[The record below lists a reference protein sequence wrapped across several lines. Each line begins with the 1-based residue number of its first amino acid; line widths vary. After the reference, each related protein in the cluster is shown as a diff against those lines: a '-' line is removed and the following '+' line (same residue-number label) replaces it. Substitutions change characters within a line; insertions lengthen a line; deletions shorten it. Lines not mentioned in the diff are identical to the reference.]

1 MEGHRREGTHS
12 PAGSDVET
20 VRAPDVTPPPGRAMS
35 VGGSGGGQTGR
46 MAWTPFTVAAP
57 TGSSL
62 PDDTVTYGP
71 CIPREDTLKLLGD
84 VSGKRVLD
92 LGCGAGTNAVAL
104 ARAGARTIAVDE
116 SAEQI
121 GHARATVDAADLR
134 VELHHAS
141 LAELAFLR
149 ADTIDAVV
157 SVGSLARVA
166 DIGRVF
172 RQLHRVLRTEHAFV
186 ISLPHPTFAQLDPGV
201 LDGLRI
207 RHSAFDPE
215 PFPDEDPRS
224 GTFNRSTSTLFV
236 ELGRAGFRVDT
247 VLEPAP
253 TDEGGPHWSPAMA
266 AVPATLIVRARKEG
280 I

>member
-1 MEGHRREGTHS
+1 
-12 PAGSDVET
+12 
-20 VRAPDVTPPPGRAMS
+20 
-35 VGGSGGGQTGR
+35 

-57 TGSSL
+57 TGSAL

-71 CIPREDTLKLLGD
+71 CIPREDTLRLLGD
-84 VSGKRVLD
+84 VAGKRVLD

-116 SAEQI
+116 SAEQV
-121 GHARATVDAADLR
+121 GHARTAVDAAGLR

-157 SVGSLARVA
+157 SVGSLARVP

-186 ISLPHPTFAQLDPGV
+186 IALPHPTFMQLDPGV

-207 RHSAFDPE
+207 RHSAFEAE
-215 PFPDEDPRS
+215 PFPADDPRH
-224 GTFNRSTSTLFV
+224 GMVNRTTGNLFV

-247 VLEPAP
+247 VLEPEP
-253 TDEGGPHWSPAMA
+253 TDQGGPHWSPAMA
-266 AVPATLIVRARKEG
+266 SVPATLILRARKEG
-280 I
+280 N

>member
-1 MEGHRREGTHS
+1 
-12 PAGSDVET
+12 
-20 VRAPDVTPPPGRAMS
+20 
-35 VGGSGGGQTGR
+35 

-57 TGSSL
+57 TGTAL

-71 CIPREDTLKLLGD
+71 CIPREDTLRLLGD

-116 SAEQI
+116 SAEQV
-121 GHARATVDAADLR
+121 GHARAAIDAADLR
-134 VELHHAS
+134 VELHHSS

-149 ADTIDAVV
+149 ADTIDAAV
-157 SVGSLARVA
+157 SVGSLAHVA

-186 ISLPHPTFAQLDPGV
+186 LALPHPAFLQLDPGV
-201 LDGLRI
+201 LDGLRV
-207 RHSAFDPE
+207 RHSAFELE
-215 PFPDEDPRS
+215 PFPDEDPRH
-224 GTFNRSTSTLFV
+224 GMFNRSTSTLFV

-253 TDEGGPHWSPAMA
+253 VDEGGPHWSPAMA
-266 AVPATLIVRARKEG
+266 TVPATLILRARKEG